1 MQSIW
6 TSLKDVIDDE
16 RFTSTEDLLQNQE
29 REAVWWRDA
38 CLLFFKEYSQMPIP
52 EVYESP
58 RYSLD
63 YYKKIPFPYDWDKT
77 QMFK

>member
-1 MQSIW
+1 
-6 TSLKDVIDDE
+6 
-16 RFTSTEDLLQNQE
+16 
-29 REAVWWRDA
+29 
-38 CLLFFKEYSQMPIP
+38 MPIP

-63 YYKKIPFPYDWDKT
+63 YYKKIPFPYDWNKT